1 MRACM
6 WWPRNTLRFKQAGGL
21 RHRSRPYCQWASS
34 AHQWPAL
41 HLIPRSRDDKALRA
55 HIALW
60 WALEAPHVLAH
71 GIRLASES
79 PFLAATG
86 WALAS

>member
-1 MRACM
+1 MRK
-6 WWPRNTLRFKQAGGL
+6 PRNAPRFKQTRGL
-21 RHRSRPYCQWASS
+21 RHRSRACRQRGSG